1 MRAMAHPATRRRPTQ
16 TSVDA
21 ILPSRRPASVS
32 PQDRKVQIA
41 AAKARITLDKLTGDV
56 TPDWIIALSKEKP
69 E

>member
-1 MRAMAHPATRRRPTQ
+1 MAMAHPVTRRKSPQ
-16 TSVDA
+16 SSVDSIA
-21 ILPSRRPASVS
+21 PSHRPASVS

>member
-1 MRAMAHPATRRRPTQ
+1 MAMAHPATRRRPTQ

-21 ILPSRRPASVS
+21 IAPSRLPASVS

-41 AAKARITLDKLTGDV
+41 AARARITLDKLTGDV

>member
-1 MRAMAHPATRRRPTQ
+1 MAMAHPVTQ
-16 TSVDA
+16 GRHAQSNADSIA
-21 ILPSRRPASVS
+21 PSRRPASVS